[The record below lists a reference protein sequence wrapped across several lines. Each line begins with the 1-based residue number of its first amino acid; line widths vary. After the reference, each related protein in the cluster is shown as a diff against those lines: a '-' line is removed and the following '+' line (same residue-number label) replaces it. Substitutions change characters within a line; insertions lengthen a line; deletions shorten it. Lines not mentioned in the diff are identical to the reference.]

1 MHSNRKSNI
10 KQMSKYSEQTF
21 DDWRKPARKT
31 EEQRISNAISM
42 IKDAINASIN
52 LKDKDIE
59 IFVQGSYANNTNV
72 RANSDVDVCVM
83 LKDTFY
89 SKYPDGKSRDNYGFT
104 AGTYNFSTYR
114 SDLIKALNNKYGA
127 DNIKPGNKSIKIIE
141 TSYRVETDAVPSFQ
155 YRNYKYINSS
165 DPKEYTEGIKFYASN
180 TGQQVINYPKAHIE
194 NGIKKN
200 KDTLRRY
207 KRLVRIFKR
216 VRYKMIDDG
225 KPVNKG
231 ITSFLIECLLWNTP
245 NEIFNDYD
253 TWTERLK
260 QTIIYLYN
268 KTKDE
273 NDCKVWGEVSE
284 MFYLFHTGRKWNV
297 KMTNDFLKQMWQYL
311 EF

>member
-1 MHSNRKSNI
+1 
-10 KQMSKYSEQTF
+10 MSKFSEQTF
-21 DDWRKPARKT
+21 DNWRKPASET

-42 IKDAINASIN
+42 IKDAIGTSDK

-89 SKYPDGKSRDNYGFT
+89 SEYPDGKSRDDYGFT
-104 AGTYNFSTYR
+104 AGTNNFDTYR
-114 SDLIKALNNKYGA
+114 SDLIKALIDKYGE
-127 DNIKPGNKSIKIIE
+127 DNIKPGNKSIKITE
-141 TSYRVETDAVPSFQ
+141 TSYRVEADAVPSFQ
-155 YRNYKYINSS
+155 YRNYKYKNSS
-165 DPKEYTEGIKFYASN
+165 DPEKFIEGIKFYAAN
-180 TGQQVINYPKAHIE
+180 TNEQVINYPKIHID
-194 NGIKKN
+194 NGKKKN
-200 KDTLRRY
+200 KDTQRRY

-216 VRYKMIDDG
+216 IRYKMIDDG
-225 KPVNKG
+225 ESVNKG

-245 NEIFNDYD
+245 ASIFNDYD

-273 NDCKVWGEVSE
+273 KDCKEWGEVSE
-284 MFYLFHTGRKWNV
+284 MFYLFHSGRKWNV
-297 KMTNDFLKQMWQYL
+297 KMTNDFLKQMWNYL

>member
-1 MHSNRKSNI
+1 MTKF
-10 KQMSKYSEQTF
+10 SEQTF
-21 DDWRKPARKT
+21 DNWRKPASET

-42 IKDAINASIN
+42 IKDAIGASDK

-89 SKYPDGKSRDNYGFT
+89 SEYPDGKSRDDYGFT
-104 AGTYNFSTYR
+104 AGTNNFNTYR
-114 SDLIKALNNKYGA
+114 SDLIKALIDKYGE
-127 DNIKPGNKSIKIIE
+127 DNIKSGNKSIKITE
-141 TSYRVETDAVPSFQ
+141 TSYRVEADAVPSFQ
-155 YRNYKYINSS
+155 YRNYKYQNSS
-165 DPKEYTEGIKFYASN
+165 DSEKFIEGIKFYAAN
-180 TGQQVINYPKAHIE
+180 TNEQVINYPKIHID
-194 NGIKKN
+194 NGKKKN
-200 KDTLRRY
+200 KDTQRRY

-216 VRYKMIDDG
+216 IRYKMIDDG
-225 KPVNKG
+225 ESVNKG

-245 NEIFNDYD
+245 ASFFNDYD

-260 QTIIYLYN
+260 QAIIYLYN

-273 NDCKVWGEVSE
+273 KDCKEWGEVSE
-284 MFYLFHTGRKWNV
+284 MLYLFHSGRKWNV
-297 KMTNDFLKQMWQYL
+297 KMTNDFLKQMWNYL